1 LSEANQIF
9 DFLKLFIEISPV
21 FGSSLAGAG
30 FAFYLNYRHENKIK
44 KEEEINKSREF
55 MARLYVVAHATLQY
69 TLNYLQEKE
78 ISWQDLPAH
87 ADLIPDKPVLK
98 VEDIAFCARSEEN
111 KGFLSEAYIF
121 ELNIERINITLEKHR
136 NLSEEV
142 NKRIEQYIYSQEENK
157 TESDITDFNL
167 EKL

>member
-1 LSEANQIF
+1 MYKRQ
-9 DFLKLFIEISPV
+9 
-21 FGSSLAGAG
+21 
-30 FAFYLNYRHENKIK
+30 
-44 KEEEINKSREF
+44 
-55 MARLYVVAHATLQY
+55 TLQY